1 MICQIAEQN
10 RNKLICV
17 RLKLNLPRPMTF
29 TGHTNMNRFWILAVV
44 AFSFSLGYQS
54 ASADNW
60 PQFRGP
66 NFDAVSPQ
74 KLPTTWSDVD
84 GKTENIRW
92 KIPVDGEGWSQP
104 IVWDN
109 QIFMTAAVPT
119 GVVMEK
125 PEVAEPEPQQGG
137 RRKNRNSI
145 MLNEYRYD
153 VVCLDADSGNEK
165 WRRTVK
171 TGQPPIPRHETNTY
185 ATETPITDGQH
196 IYAYFGMNGVY
207 CLDMNGEVIWQK
219 DLGVYEMRAGWGT
232 SSSPALA
239 GDKLFIQVDNEVA
252 SFLVALDAKNGEE
265 IWRVSRDEKSQYSSP
280 MIWKNSLREELI
292 VGGMVYRSYE
302 PATGKL
308 LWELDMSKGRSSA
321 TPVATK
327 DHLYVGNEFRARGGA
342 DDGGGFLF
350 SIKPGGSGDITPE
363 GDATNSEFIQWKVER
378 ADMEMASPTI
388 CDGNLYLFE
397 RNSSKMHCLNV
408 ETGKTVYRKRVSG
421 ATSFW
426 ASPWTD
432 GSHVFALESGGTT
445 IVLAPGDDFKI
456 VSKNVLNQQAWGTPA
471 LADGRI
477 YLRTVDNLYCIEDKD
492 SPAQK

>member
-1 MICQIAEQN
+1 
-10 RNKLICV
+10 
-17 RLKLNLPRPMTF
+17 
-29 TGHTNMNRFWILAVV
+29 MNRFWIIALV
-44 AFSFSLGYQS
+44 ASYCFLNSQH

-60 PQFRGP
+60 PQFRGA
-66 NFDAVSPQ
+66 NFDAITPQQLPVS
-74 KLPTTWSDVD
+74 WSDVD

-92 KIPVDGEGWSQP
+92 KIPLDGEGWSQP
-104 IVWDN
+104 IVWDK
-109 QIFMTAAVPT
+109 QIFLTAAVPT
-119 GVVMEK
+119 GVVMDK
-125 PEVAEPEPQQGG
+125 PASAQSEPQQKG
-137 RRKNRNSI
+137 RRQNRNSL

-153 VVCLDADSGNEK
+153 VVSFDADSGKEN

-207 CLDMNGEVIWQK
+207 CLDMAGEVIWQK
-219 DLGVYEMRAGWGT
+219 DLGVYEMRNDWGT
-232 SSSPALA
+232 SSSPVLS
-239 GDKLFIQVDNEVA
+239 GDKLFIQVDNEVG
-252 SFLVALDAKNGEE
+252 SFLVALDAKTGDE
-265 IWRVSRDEKSQYSSP
+265 IWRVARDEKSQYSSP

-292 VGGMVYRSYE
+292 AGGMVYRSYD

-308 LWELDMSKGRSSA
+308 LWELDMAKGRSSA

-327 DHLYVGNEFRARGGA
+327 DHLYIGNEHRSRGGA
-342 DDGGGFLF
+342 DNGGGFLF
-350 SIKPGGSGDITPE
+350 SVKPGGSGDITPAD
-363 GDATNSEFIQWKVER
+363 DATSSEFIQWKIAR

-397 RNSSKMHCLNV
+397 RNSPKMHCVNV
-408 ETGKTVYRKRVSG
+408 ETGETVYRTRVSG
-421 ATSFW
+421 AKSFW

-432 GSHVFALESGGTT
+432 GKHVYALESGGTT
-445 IVLAPGDDFKI
+445 IVLEPGNDFKI

-477 YLRTVDNLYCIEDKD
+477 YLRTVDNLYCIED
-492 SPAQK
+492 AN